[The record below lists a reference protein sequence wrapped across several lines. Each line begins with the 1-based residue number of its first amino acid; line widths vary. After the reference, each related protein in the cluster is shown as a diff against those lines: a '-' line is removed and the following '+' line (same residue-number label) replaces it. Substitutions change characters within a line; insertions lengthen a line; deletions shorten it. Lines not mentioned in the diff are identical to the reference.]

1 MTDRIRLDDLA
12 EDTFGLNL
20 RGLKSI
26 ATIWG
31 RPKRY
36 FSAAQ
41 TPDWG
46 GRYTPSIRLWLSLI
60 ALASLLQFVWI
71 GSNTPLVDAYA
82 EGFRNAGV
90 IPAEGQSYQQ
100 LGESAALWIYA
111 IAPAM
116 QLVGFLLLL
125 PVFGFWGEPT
135 TYSQRVRN
143 SFAVMIP
150 SATVLVVGLPALS
163 LLSSSQLGSIGYV
176 IGVITLLLDALTG
189 FRGAFQTCSVLGR
202 VWRAGLLAAFILVLN
217 IITNISAQIAGI
229 IWVSVRFGLSAA

>member
-20 RGLKSI
+20 RGLKSM
-26 ATIWG
+26 ATIWLAP
-31 RPKRY
+31 RRY
-36 FSAAQ
+36 FSAAE

-90 IPAEGQSYQQ
+90 VPGEGQRYQE
-100 LGESAALWIYA
+100 LGEAAALWIYA

-116 QLVGFLLLL
+116 QLAGFLLLL
-125 PVFGFWGEPT
+125 PLFGFWGQPT

-150 SATVLVVGLPALS
+150 SATVLVAGLPALS
-163 LLSSSQLGSIGYV
+163 LLSSSQLGNVGYLIGLV
-176 IGVITLLLDALTG
+176 TLLLDAATG
-189 FRGAFQTCSVLGR
+189 FRGTFQTCTRLGR
-202 VWRAGLLAAFILVLN
+202 MWRAGLLAAFILVLN
-217 IITNISAQIAGI
+217 IIINILAQIAGI
-229 IWVSVRFGLSAA
+229 IWVSVRFGVSAG